1 MDEKSYLDDLPQRD
15 AAHDIEKAA
24 INAFENAI
32 TEAGLFVVQQRND
45 TNDYGT
51 DIQIEARIGAS
62 MTNFRRACTA

>member
-32 TEAGLFVVQQRND
+32 TEAGLEIAAQGPLPEAPSAAK
-45 TNDYGT
+45 T
-51 DIQIEARIGAS
+51 IELYLES
-62 MTNFRRACTA
+62 LKK